1 MKILF
6 RVLSGLVGLVML
18 GNGVRFL
25 FDPAGA
31 AAGLGMELLTGI
43 GASTQIGDISAFFF
57 SIALFVALA
66 QRPGKGHWLIP
77 AAVLLAAAAVTRSFT
92 AIAGHAPFAT
102 QFIVPEVIMATILVV
117 AARLRGDEASAFVA
131 NESPEQ

>member
-6 RVLSGLVGLVML
+6 RVLSGLVGLMML
-18 GNGVRFL
+18 TNGVRFMI
-25 FDPAGA
+25 DPAGA

-57 SIALFVALA
+57 SIAIFVTLA
-66 QRPGKGHWLIP
+66 QRPGTGHWLIP
-77 AAVLLAAAAVTRSFT
+77 AAVLLAAAAVTRTLT
-92 AIAGHAPFAT
+92 AVTGHAPLAT

-117 AARLRGDEASAFVA
+117 AARLRRDEADAR
-131 NESPEQ
+131 